1 MALDMVRLEGI
12 EPPTDGLEIRCS
24 IQLSYRR
31 SWSGNNLGLHLLERT
46 PHTLADLRRFDH
58 NVPGSCDHTRKDM
71 KRGPA

>member
-1 MALDMVRLEGI
+1 MGRTMARLEGI

-46 PHTLADLRRFDH
+46 PHTLADLRRFDQ
-58 NVPGSCDHTRKDM
+58 TF
-71 KRGPA
+71 PARAAILAKA

>member
-1 MALDMVRLEGI
+1 MGYGAWQRPDKLARLEGI

-46 PHTLADLRRFDH
+46 PHTLADLWPFD
-58 NVPGSCDHTRKDM
+58 
-71 KRGPA
+71 